1 MEHGG
6 CLVDMSSKS
15 QVGVLRKALQHRTLM
30 DNSSMRTG
38 EAILGKN
45 FIYIYLCIIFT
56 FIQKEALGKDLIK
69 RILLHLDLVEKDYF
83 ALQFMDSKHIA
94 VSIMGISYLVDL
106 TLLLSFYFIYFL

>member
-1 MEHGG
+1 M
-6 CLVDMSSKS
+6 
-15 QVGVLRKALQHRTLM
+15 RKALQHRTLM

-94 VSIMGISYLVDL
+94 VSIMRISYLVDL
-106 TLLLSFYFIYFL
+106 TCYFHFILYIFYKWLCIIENVAAEIS